1 MIEIGDVV
9 ITEYGAGVVKWK
21 LDLEKTLYCV
31 LLNGDVECY
40 CLEGNIQ
47 KEELDDQNTVRMEIL

>member
-31 LLNGDVECY
+31 LLDGDVECY

-47 KEELDDQNTVRMEIL
+47 KEELDD